1 MSKKLVI
8 SAFIL
13 FCISLHQFYN
23 GSSLSPSQNFQKSY
37 LFPDKEVVRKIIKD
51 YFKKIFYLDENQIEV
66 KEVKIYNFYFLSS
79 HPTIYEVSLSSNSN
93 RGGNVSATIF
103 FYLTPDEVKRVRVT
117 AKVELNMEV
126 LIASRYLAKNQIIG
140 EEDVKFVYKKLSQFP
155 SDILLEKDEVIGK
168 MTTIAINQGEILR
181 KGMLKSPPL
190 IRKGDQVTIL
200 IENSKLRITAI
211 GEAKEE
217 GGMGDKIRL
226 VNLTSK
232 KEVFGKILDQ
242 KTVKIDF

>member
-1 MSKKLVI
+1 MSKKLVVSTI
-8 SAFIL
+8 IL
-13 FCISLHQFYN
+13 FCISLHQFSN
-23 GSSLSPSQNFQKSY
+23 GSSLSASQNLQKSY

-51 YFKKIFYLDENQIEV
+51 YYKKIFYLDENQIEV
-66 KEVKIYNFYFLSS
+66 KEVKIYNYLMLS
-79 HPTIYEVSLSSNSN
+79 HPTLYEVSLLSNSN
-93 RGGNVSATIF
+93 RIGNVSATIL
-103 FYLTPDEVKRVRVT
+103 FYLTPDEVKKVRVT
-117 AKVELNMEV
+117 AKVEINMEV

-140 EEDVKFVYKKLSQFP
+140 ENDIKFVYKKLSQFP
-155 SDILLEKDEVIGK
+155 SDILLKKDEVIGK
-168 MTTIAINQGEILR
+168 ITTIAINQGEILR

-190 IRKGDQVTIL
+190 IRKGDRVTML
-200 IENSKLRITAI
+200 IENSKLRITAV

-232 KEVFGKILDQ
+232 KEVFGKILDH